1 MWACVVPYASRSVL
15 NAYLDTK
22 QFTMTESPE
31 RDDSGYRRPAIRTGC
46 MLLHRLEVL
55 LSHAHAHLLVAQ
67 DTIKIMLATDNHIGY
82 LERDPIR
89 GQDAINTFEEIL
101 QLAVRHDVRIYPISL
116 AAR

>member
-1 MWACVVPYASRSVL
+1 MGVYGTVTPTRRACFD
-15 NAYLDTK
+15 AYLDTK

-31 RDDSGYRRPAIRTGC
+31 RDDSGYRRPTIRTGC
-46 MLLHRLEVL
+46 MLRRLEFL
-55 LSHAHAHLLVAQ
+55 LSHAHPLLLVAQ
-67 DTIKIMLATDNHIGY
+67 DTINIMLATDNHIGY

-101 QLAVRHDVRIYPISL
+101 QLAVKHDVRIYPISL